1 MITAKFGG
9 TAITPQNLQY
19 VKNLVTNNK
28 AIVVSAIGKEYSQ
41 DEKTTD
47 LLVEY
52 YRAENQSVWDK
63 IASKYRRL
71 VDRNC
76 INVDV
81 DELLFDAKRRARKY
95 SLEYCMSLGEELSA
109 KVVSKYL
116 NADYIEAEKA
126 VVFGARSVNVN
137 ETVRRLKD
145 AFSGCNLGVIGGFY
159 GGRLNTRTTFSR
171 GGSDVTGALV
181 AVATSSELYEN
192 WTDVYG
198 VCSANPAV
206 VHNVETIPA
215 VSYSQMRLLSLA
227 GAEVLH
233 PDAVLPVEKYAIP
246 IKIDNYYNP
255 CVRSTLVS
263 NCPSLQG
270 LLSIAEKRHGD
281 KTLVTVVHNYGIAK
295 IQQIIEYFVRHNIR
309 FEHIFDQ
316 KVPICSVRVLNIAYS
331 PCKVE
336 LITDKSIADELY
348 KCFRLLSN

>member
-19 VKNLVTNNK
+19 VKNLISNNK
-28 AIVVSAIGKEYSQ
+28 AIVVSAIGKEHRQ

-52 YRAENQSVWDK
+52 YHTENPNVWDK

-71 VDRNC
+71 TERNC
-76 INVDV
+76 INIDV
-81 DELLFDAKRRARKY
+81 DELLFNAKSRAKKY
-95 SLEYCMSLGEELSA
+95 GLEYCMSLGEELSA

-116 NADYIEAEKA
+116 SASYIEAEQA
-126 VVFGARSVNVN
+126 VIFGKRGLNVK
-137 ETVRRLKD
+137 ETMRRLKD
-145 AFSGCNLGVIGGFY
+145 AFSGCNLAVMGGFY
-159 GGRLNTRTTFSR
+159 GGRNNTRATFSR

-181 AVATSSELYEN
+181 AAATNSSLYEN

-198 VCSANPAV
+198 VCSANPAT
-206 VHNVETIPA
+206 VHNVETVPSL
-215 VSYSQMRLLSLA
+215 SYSQMRMLSLA

-233 PDAVLPVEKYAIP
+233 PDAVTPVEQYAIP

-270 LLSIAEKRHGD
+270 LLSIAEKKCGD
-281 KTLVTVVHNYGIAK
+281 KTLVTVVHNYDLSK
-295 IQQIIEYFVRHNIR
+295 IQQIVEYFVTHSID
-309 FEHIFDQ
+309 FEYILGQ
-316 KVPICSVRVLNIAYS
+316 KVPKYSVNIYNIAYS
-331 PCKVE
+331 QYKAE
-336 LITDKSIADELY
+336 LLTDRSIADSLY
-348 KCFRLLSN
+348 KCFRLFAS